1 MFKKLISF
9 DFEGT
14 LIHTPVPETGKPE
27 WERKTGLS
35 WAGRGWWGQ
44 KDSLNT
50 NIFYIPVNQW
60 VYNQYEKYKSDD
72 DNYVFVATG
81 RLKRLEPQ
89 VQKVLSLND
98 IDCDLYC
105 NTGGDTFDFK
115 CNLFKSLMKSNPKAD
130 ELIMFDDRQEHL
142 KEFVTWA
149 KRQPIKVTII
159 DVVNKKTIN

>member
-9 DFEGT
+9 DFDGT

-89 VQKVLSLND
+89 VQKILSLND